1 MPSFPSQLFKTG
13 QRNLKKERRGN
24 ISTFEKRRAHERIFA
39 NWRIEPIHTLSKN
52 PIGTGTLKRVEMRRR
67 VREAQC
73 KFVLSCLRC
82 QIMNTVIIRQ
92 A

>member
-1 MPSFPSQLFKTG
+1 MI
-13 QRNLKKERRGN
+13 N

-39 NWRIEPIHTLSKN
+39 NWRIEPIHTFSRN
-52 PIGTGTLKRVEMRRR
+52 SIGLKRVEMRRR
-67 VREAQC
+67 VGEAQC
-73 KFVLSCLRC
+73 EFVLSCLRC